1 LQYIKPPTV
10 ELKQLQLG
18 GFIMS
23 KGKREYTPVAEL
35 EEEIVRLK
43 EQGKRER
50 KLLLFSIIYSTSK
63 AAGLIQNGC

>member
-1 LQYIKPPTV
+1 
-10 ELKQLQLG
+10 
-18 GFIMS
+18 MS

-43 EQGKRER
+43 EQRKRER

-63 AAGLIQNGC
+63 VAGLIQNGR